1 MDKSSMSIS
10 RNNINSEKINI
21 HLLNYIDSNVIIFS
35 LIGFLLSRTILIGSI
50 APLGIA
56 FFLGISK
63 VERYRIPIFIST
75 IIGVISSGNSI
86 PYILKYIICLFIFM
100 IISNKIKNINSYLK
114 LSFIGAFIIFPI
126 SLGQVILSNKYLY
139 DILLCSMEAII
150 TFISIY
156 IFSFGIN
163 LITNINNRI
172 SVRVEESIALSFIA
186 IFSIIGIGNIEI
198 LGVSIQTVLATVLIL
213 ITCIIGGATMG
224 ASSGVVVGIAFLVN
238 NISSAIYMGIYSV
251 AGLVGGTLNK
261 LGKYFSILGY
271 VLSWAMVYAYTSGIE
286 SNIHQIRD
294 MLIASLI
301 VVILPNK
308 IFNKIEKLLKLN
320 IESND
325 VVYDYIRRSKDMTNS
340 KLINMYKAY
349 DELADTFDKIREK
362 DKVIDTRDIAN
373 IVDMIHNDECRNCS
387 MRRRCWD
394 LNFSHTYMLMSQVLE
409 ELEDNGQVTIES
421 VSEDFRK
428 ECLKPEEIVKIANY
442 YYKLFLVDYNWSL
455 RFSESRKLIANQI
468 KSISKSIE
476 SLSKDLEGNIVLD
489 LEKEKNI
496 YDQLQRYGI
505 PVNRVSYMSKGLD
518 DFEITIDKNICSDG
532 CMCENKLTKVLS
544 DIVEENITAQK
555 IGCHSLGGKCKIN
568 FTKAQKY
575 KAITEVAGMSRDGHI
590 LCGDNYTY
598 MDISDGKYMVAIS
611 DGMGK
616 GKKAYE
622 ESYITIDILEKMMDA
637 KIDDETVINTINN
650 MLLLKSSDEEMF
662 STLDLGII
670 DLKKG
675 TLETIKM
682 GACSTYIKRNDKDID
697 LISSSSLPV
706 GILSDIKLDRKITKV
721 NYGDYIIMVS
731 DGILDAGKNNNL
743 GDNWL
748 IYFLQK
754 IKTTNPKEI
763 ANLILDRALEIQDG
777 VVEDDMTVLV
787 TKVCSN

>member
-10 RNNINSEKINI
+10 RKNINSEKINI

-139 DILLCSMEAII
+139 DILLCIFMIISNKIKNINSYLKLSFIGAFIIFPISLGQVILSNKYLYDILLCSMEAII

-213 ITCIIGGATMG
+213 VTCIIGGATMG

-362 DKVIDTRDIAN
+362 DKVIDTRDIA
-373 IVDMIHNDECRNCS
+373 
-387 MRRRCWD
+387 
-394 LNFSHTYMLMSQVLE
+394 L
-409 ELEDNGQVTIES
+409 
-421 VSEDFRK
+421 
-428 ECLKPEEIVKIANY
+428 
-442 YYKLFLVDYNWSL
+442 
-455 RFSESRKLIANQI
+455 
-468 KSISKSIE
+468 
-476 SLSKDLEGNIVLD
+476 
-489 LEKEKNI
+489 
-496 YDQLQRYGI
+496 
-505 PVNRVSYMSKGLD
+505 
-518 DFEITIDKNICSDG
+518 
-532 CMCENKLTKVLS
+532 
-544 DIVEENITAQK
+544 
-555 IGCHSLGGKCKIN
+555 
-568 FTKAQKY
+568 
-575 KAITEVAGMSRDGHI
+575 
-590 LCGDNYTY
+590 
-598 MDISDGKYMVAIS
+598 
-611 DGMGK
+611 
-616 GKKAYE
+616 
-622 ESYITIDILEKMMDA
+622 
-637 KIDDETVINTINN
+637 
-650 MLLLKSSDEEMF
+650 
-662 STLDLGII
+662 
-670 DLKKG
+670 
-675 TLETIKM
+675 
-682 GACSTYIKRNDKDID
+682 
-697 LISSSSLPV
+697 
-706 GILSDIKLDRKITKV
+706 
-721 NYGDYIIMVS
+721 
-731 DGILDAGKNNNL
+731 
-743 GDNWL
+743 
-748 IYFLQK
+748 
-754 IKTTNPKEI
+754 
-763 ANLILDRALEIQDG
+763 
-777 VVEDDMTVLV
+777 
-787 TKVCSN
+787 